1 MISNETGRQQL
12 FHISIYREFQTA
24 IITFIFYNHFIL
36 LFCSKSYVIDNRIT
50 MFVLKAFVK

>member
-12 FHISIYREFQTA
+12 FHISIYKEFQTA
-24 IITFIFYNHFIL
+24 FITFIFYYHLIF